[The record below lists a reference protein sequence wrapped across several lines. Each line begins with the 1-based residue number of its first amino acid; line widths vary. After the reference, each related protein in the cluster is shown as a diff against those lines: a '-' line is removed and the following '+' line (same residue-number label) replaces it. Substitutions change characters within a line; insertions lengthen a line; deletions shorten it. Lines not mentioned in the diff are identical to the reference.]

1 MCCHVTGSPTGTL
14 TDMISVPGRKPPP
27 PPGSPYSVLPAD
39 WREEP
44 PHPWKP
50 HLKWQSNGNNFSLFC
65 KQEIKP
71 LLFSVQSLSRVRLFA
86 TPRTAAHQA
95 FLSITNSRSLLKLTS
110 IESEMPSNHLILCG
124 PLLLRPSIFPSSRV
138 FSNESVLALL
148 F

>member
-1 MCCHVTGSPTGTL
+1 MCSHVTGSPTGTL
-14 TDMISVPGRKPPP
+14 TDMIRVPGRKPPP
-27 PPGSPYSVLPAD
+27 PPGSPSSVLPTD